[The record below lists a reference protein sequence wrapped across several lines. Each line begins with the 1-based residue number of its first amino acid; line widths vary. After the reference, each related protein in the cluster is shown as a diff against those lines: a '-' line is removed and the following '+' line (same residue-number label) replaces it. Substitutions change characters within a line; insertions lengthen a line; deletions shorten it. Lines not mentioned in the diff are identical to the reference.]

1 MNRDLSI
8 FTLPLPLGEQLTRLP
23 LPLGRGR
30 VSQSTALR
38 CRSAIRVQANGRGAE
53 RGWGEGC
60 HGKVYQFFGDE
71 LNTLIEQL
79 NESFAA

>member
-1 MNRDLSI
+1 MTHDLTI
-8 FTLPLPLGEQLTRLP
+8 FTPPLPLGEFLTRLP

-38 CRSAIRVQANGRGAE
+38 CRSAIRLQANGRGAE

-60 HGKVYQFFGDE
+60 RGKVCQLFGDE

-79 NESFAA
+79 NESLAA

>member
-1 MNRDLSI
+1 MIHDLTISI
-8 FTLPLPLGEQLTRLP
+8 PP

-53 RGWGEGC
+53 RGWGEGGF
-60 HGKVYQFFGDE
+60 GKVHRLFSDKLNTIIEE
-71 LNTLIEQL
+71 LNETL
-79 NESFAA
+79 AA